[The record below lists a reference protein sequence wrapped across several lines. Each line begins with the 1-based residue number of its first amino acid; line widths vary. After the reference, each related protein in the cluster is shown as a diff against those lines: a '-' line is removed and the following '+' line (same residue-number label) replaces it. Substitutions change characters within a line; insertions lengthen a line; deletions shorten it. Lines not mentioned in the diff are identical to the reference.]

1 MKKILMNKE
10 ALARTIK
17 RLAHEIIEKNNGSK
31 DLAIVGIQSR
41 GVIIGKRIVKEIR
54 SAARAEAGYAEA
66 GYAELKKDVP
76 FGIMDIALY
85 RDDINTR
92 ANPLALKETD
102 IPFDVTGKKI
112 VLVDDVLYTGRST
125 RAALDGL
132 MDMGRPQSIQL
143 AVIIDREGHRELPIK
158 ADYVGMSYPTGLKD
172 TVMVELME
180 TVGREQVILTAK

>member
-17 RLAHEIIEKNNGSK
+17 RLAHEIIEKNKGTK
-31 DLAIVGIQSR
+31 DLAIVGIQTR
-41 GVIIGKRIVKEIR
+41 GVNLGKRIVKEIR
-54 SAARAEAGYAEA
+54 AASR
-66 GYAELKKDVP
+66 AELKKDLP

-143 AVIIDREGHRELPIK
+143 AVIVDREGHRELPIK
-158 ADYVGMSYPTGLKD
+158 ADYVGMTYPT
-172 TVMVELME
+172 ELNE
-180 TVGREQVILTAK
+180 TVVVEFLETDGREQVVLKTK

>member
-1 MKKILMNKE
+1 MNKE

-17 RLAHEIIEKNNGSK
+17 RLAHEIIEKNDGAK
-31 DLAIVGIQSR
+31 DIAIVGIQTR
-41 GVIIGKRIVKEIR
+41 GVNIGKRIIKEMR
-54 SAARAEAGYAEA
+54 SAARG
-66 GYAELKKDVP
+66 ELKKDIP

-102 IPFDVTGKKI
+102 IPFDITGKKI

-143 AVIIDREGHRELPIK
+143 AVIVDREGHRELPIK
-158 ADYVGMSYPTGLKD
+158 ADYVGVSYPTGLKD
-172 TVMVELME
+172 TVTVEFME
-180 TVGREQVILTAK
+180 TDGREQVVLTTK

>member
-1 MKKILMNKE
+1 MTKILMNKE

-17 RLAHEIIEKNNGSK
+17 RLAHEIIEKNSGIK
-31 DLAIVGIQSR
+31 DVAIIGIQTR
-41 GVIIGKRIVKEIR
+41 GVNIGRRIIKEIR
-54 SAARAEAGYAEA
+54 AAARPRI
-66 GYAELKKDVP
+66 KQDVP

-92 ANPLALKETD
+92 ANPTALKETD
-102 IPFDVTGKKI
+102 IPFDITGKKI

-158 ADYVGMSYPTGLKD
+158 ADFVGMTYPTELKD
-172 TVMVELME
+172 NVVVECME
-180 TVGREQVILTAK
+180 TDGREQVVLTTK